1 MGPAEKLF
9 VLWQY
14 FGSIA
19 LKSGLKRC
27 FGEICL
33 RGWIPFGWIHGR
45 PRLQGWGVPG
55 GGFFLIKGLE
65 FIDPPL
71 TQLRTPPHRILIT
84 TDFGKFWFQCLNF
97 EHKEITGLCTSE
109 TFFWGEI
116 LHNKSHFWGGFQR
129 PRPDG
134 TYDGRTHIC
143 VMLRSHGAYGGPLL
157 RPFFGKPGPSGNL
170 QGKKAVPHYFG
181 CFFTSLPHERPTS
194 TLIDS

>member
-1 MGPAEKLF
+1 MGPAEKLS
-9 VLWQY
+9 VLCAY

-71 TQLRTPPHRILIT
+71 TQLRTPPHRTLIT
-84 TDFGKFWFQCLNF
+84 TDFGKLWFQCLNF

-143 VMLRSHGAYGGPLL
+143 VMLRSRGAYGGPSDRSLESQDQVAISRGK
-157 RPFFGKPGPSGNL
+157 RPCHIILGASSHHCPTN
-170 QGKKAVPHYFG
+170 VPPAH
-181 CFFTSLPHERPTS
+181 
-194 TLIDS
+194 